1 MLRYRV
7 MGADGRRVENT
18 LPVGLVRDFPKEKDA
33 WREVDKLGLLVRIN
47 DAPGPG
53 RVRFDFL
60 AEQYLKNDFGADAVR
75 PKSANTI
82 PIVEHYVRD
91 YLIKRFGEA
100 IAEDVKPLEIQK
112 WLKSLN
118 ETKGLAWTTI
128 SKIRGLMHRIYKIG
142 ILHEHVAKNP
152 VLHVETRCKSNYRAI
167 IITPAQTLTI
177 LKSLSSPLHFALV
190 LTCAATAL
198 RSSEILAL
206 RWADVLWIEGRIRV
220 SKRWAKGEDGK
231 TKTDASD
238 GYVPLHSVL
247 AEHLREWQRQTP
259 YAKEADF
266 VFPSMRSQGR
276 KPLMF
281 FRIRR
286 RPSATGSKASRSA
299 HRGRPAVRASQ
310 PASQPQQLVGEQGEG
325 RTEDRARHPASQQD
339 PDDSRSVHAGRLGRD
354 TRSAGIV
361 PECNGNALKF
371 GAIECGLDCGLS
383 LWVPSFRKLFGMYG
397 GDDGARTRDLCRD
410 RAAL

>member
-1 MLRYRV
+1 MAYQRGCLKAVKRKEGETWVLRYRV

-142 ILHEHVAKNP
+142 ILHEHV
-152 VLHVETRCKSNYRAI
+152 E
-167 IITPAQTLTI
+167 
-177 LKSLSSPLHFALV
+177 
-190 LTCAATAL
+190 
-198 RSSEILAL
+198 E
-206 RWADVLWIEGRIRV
+206 
-220 SKRWAKGEDGK
+220 
-231 TKTDASD
+231 
-238 GYVPLHSVL
+238 
-247 AEHLREWQRQTP
+247 
-259 YAKEADF
+259 
-266 VFPSMRSQGR
+266 
-276 KPLMF
+276 
-281 FRIRR
+281 
-286 RPSATGSKASRSA
+286 PSATRRNALQVQLPGDYHHPGPDADHSQIPLLPASFRAGA
-299 HRGRPAVRASQ
+299 HLRGDRIALVGNSGIALGGRAVDRGKDSGVETMGQGRRRKNENRCVGRVRA
-310 PASQPQQLVGEQGEG
+310 AAFG
-325 RTEDRARHPASQQD
+325 
-339 PDDSRSVHAGRLGRD
+339 LGRASSCVA
-354 TRSAGIV
+354 TA
-361 PECNGNALKF
+361 NALRER
-371 GAIECGLDCGLS
+371 G
-383 LWVPSFRKLFGMYG
+383 
-397 GDDGARTRDLCRD
+397 
-410 RAAL
+410 